1 MKYYKNETQHKGT
14 VLLARD
20 SRVVKTGRAK
30 FEIIQPTRTW
40 YLEEFKPG
48 TIDDWI
54 TRIKQVVE
62 SLP

>member
-14 VLLARD
+14 ILLAKD
-20 SRVVKTGRAK
+20 SRVIKTGRSK

-40 YLEEFKPG
+40 YLEEFKPS
-48 TIDDWI
+48 TIDNWI
-54 TRIKQVVE
+54 AQIKQVVE